1 MQYHYVYTLQ
11 FTDGMKY
18 IGLHSTNIKPDL
30 DTCYLGSG
38 SALPKGRTYQTCKKK
53 IVQVFDNR
61 QEAVDLEIQLIKKY
75 DAVDSGEFYNQRL
88 KTHDKHGSSLTEE
101 HKAEISKTQKG
112 RSRVL
117 YGQKYSGDGR
127 TPAQK
132 AGDKSAGDQIRGIKN
147 PAKGLSGS
155 TNNGFNPWY
164 YITPEGV
171 RVEVHSE
178 SKQDYAAKLG
188 VTPRQLGHR
197 FHYTNEH
204 KEAKTL
210 PLKGWTFGNL

>member
-112 RSRVL
+112 RSRAL
-117 YGQKYSGDGR
+117 YEQKYSGDGR

-132 AGDKSAGDQIRGIKN
+132 AGDKSAGDKIRGIKN